1 MSVLRKISLF
11 FAGFLLIAQAQ
22 AALHLELTHGVN
34 AATPIAIVPF
44 ANESS
49 SVSGNTTLSQVI
61 SNDLQNSGEFRVLN
75 PGVLSP
81 QPTQLS
87 QVDQKYWQKQ
97 NVNDMVIGQ
106 VQQIGSNRY
115 QVSFQLINLYAPVAA
130 NDKAQSGFSKNAIL
144 LSQTFTVFQPG
155 LRQLAHHIA
164 DMIYLKITGVR
175 GIFTT
180 KIAYVL
186 KQGVDPRARY
196 QLIVADQD
204 GFNPQVLLTSSQPI
218 MSPTW
223 TPNGR
228 GLAYVS
234 FEGHHQS
241 IYLQNLTTGG
251 REKISAFPGV
261 NSAPAFSPNARRL
274 ALVLTLNGNLN
285 IYVMNLATK
294 KLTQIT
300 NDYAINTEPTWSS
313 SGNHLYFTS
322 DRSGGP
328 QIYRYDFASHQVAR
342 VTFDG
347 SYNARS
353 CISPHGGTL
362 VVMHRD
368 GSSFSIAKQDLS
380 SGRMTQLSN
389 SGSDDSPS
397 LAPNG
402 KMILYGTRFAGRE
415 VLGLVSIDGRVKLR
429 LPSQE
434 GDVQDP
440 SWSPFLN
447 NG

>member
-1 MSVLRKISLF
+1 MRKVRNIMLFLSGLSVMCT
-11 FAGFLLIAQAQ
+11 AT
-22 AALHLELTHGVN
+22 AALHLELTQGMN

-44 ANESS
+44 ANQANN
-49 SVSGNTTLSQVI
+49 VAGNTTLSQVI
-61 SNDLQNSGEFRVLN
+61 SNDLQNSGQFRVLTPN
-75 PGVLSP
+75 VLQQ

-87 QVDQKYWQKQ
+87 AIDPKYWQKQ
-97 NVNDMVIGQ
+97 NVNDLVIGQ

-115 QVSFQLINLYAPVAA
+115 QVSIQLVNLYAPA
-130 NDKAQSGFSKNAIL
+130 NTNSVLIN
-144 LSQTFTVFQPG
+144 QTFTAYQSS

-164 DMIYLKITGVR
+164 NMIYLKITGVR

-186 KQGVDPRARY
+186 KQRLNPNQSRY

-204 GFNPQVLLTSSQPI
+204 GFNPQTLLTSYQPI

-234 FEGHHQS
+234 FEGHHAA
-241 IYLQNLTTGG
+241 IYLQNLATGS
-251 REKISAFPGV
+251 RQLLSRFPGM
-261 NSAPAFSPNARRL
+261 NNAPAFSPNARRL
-274 ALVLTLNGNLN
+274 ALVLTLDGNPN
-285 IYVMNLATK
+285 IFVMDLSTR

-300 NDYAINTEPTWSS
+300 NDYSIDTEPTWSADGQS
-313 SGNHLYFTS
+313 LYFTS

-328 QIYRYDFASHQVAR
+328 QIYRYDFASHQVSR
-342 VTFDG
+342 ITFDG
-347 SYNARS
+347 NYNARA
-353 CISPHGGTL
+353 CVSPHSNNL
-362 VVMHRD
+362 VVLHRD
-368 GSSFSIAKQDLS
+368 GGAFNIAKQDLS
-380 SGRMTQLSN
+380 SGRINVLTS
-389 SGSDDSPS
+389 SGLNDSPS

-402 KMILYGTRFAGRE
+402 KMVLYGTRYAGRE

-429 LPSQE
+429 LPSQV

-440 SWSPFLN
+440 SWSPFLQN
-447 NG
+447 